1 MITSLLSR
9 FALTLVAAS
18 IATAAIAAA
27 VQFPNA
33 AQPQLAATSDDRVW
47 LAFGRGQ
54 EIYVARSTDQGATF
68 GEPVRVAALPSLM
81 LGRRRGPRIAAH
93 GDRVT
98 ITVMAGELLAFHS
111 KDAGK
116 TWAGPAVVNDVPR
129 SAREGLH
136 GFAAAPDGRLFATW
150 LDLRDIPGA
159 RTQLFGAESAD
170 GGATWSANRLVY
182 RAPAGQ
188 TVCECCHPSAL
199 FNARG
204 DLTVMWRNGVDNA
217 RDMWSATRPVGT
229 AEFGSAAKLG
239 GGTWLLKACPMDGG
253 AIFCDG
259 DRAAS
264 VWQRDG
270 SVYFCA
276 ESQPEQLLGKGTQP
290 VALTTAQRR
299 VAVWQQGADLVVAT
313 PGDSAPPRVLARG
326 ARFPTLMAI
335 PGTNRVLVAYERV
348 ADVVVAPLDAPL
360 TTP

>member
-1 MITSLLSR
+1 MHLLPR
-9 FALTLVAAS
+9 LALVLTLAGAAY
-18 IATAAIAAA
+18 AAE
-27 VQFPNA
+27 FPNA
-33 AQPQLAATSDDRVW
+33 AQPQLAATADGRVW

-54 EIYVARSTDQGATF
+54 EIFVARSTDQGATF
-68 GEPVRVAALPSLM
+68 SEPVRVAALPSLM
-81 LGRRRGPRIAAH
+81 LGRRRGPRLAAH

-129 SAREGLH
+129 SVREGLH
-136 GFAAAPDGRLFATW
+136 GFAIAPDGRLFVTW

-159 RTQLFGAESAD
+159 RTQLFGSESTD

-199 FNARG
+199 FIARG

-217 RDMWSATRPVGT
+217 RDMWSATRPAGT
-229 AEFGSAAKLG
+229 ADFGPAAKLG
-239 GGTWLLKACPMDGG
+239 NGTWLLKACPMDGG
-253 AIFCDG
+253 AIFPDG
-259 DRAAS
+259 DRLTS

-276 ESQPEQLLGKGTQP
+276 EGRAEQLLGKGTQP
-290 VALTTAQRR
+290 VALATAQGP
-299 VAVWQQGADLVVAT
+299 VVVWQQDADLVTAT
-313 PGDSAPPRVLARG
+313 VGDSTPPRPLARG
-326 ARFPTLMAI
+326 ARFPAI
-335 PGTNRVLVAYERV
+335 VAAPTTNRVLVAYEQGTGV
-348 ADVVVAPLDAPL
+348 IVNVVSGDGR
-360 TTP
+360 